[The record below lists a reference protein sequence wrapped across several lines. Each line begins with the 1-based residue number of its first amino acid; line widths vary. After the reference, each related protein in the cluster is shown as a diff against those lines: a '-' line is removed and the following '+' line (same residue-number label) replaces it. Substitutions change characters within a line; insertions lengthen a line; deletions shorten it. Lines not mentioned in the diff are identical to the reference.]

1 MDWWTSRTCNNSS
14 SLENVPV
21 VSYLCG
27 TPFSLKKKFNKTG
40 QRKKVVNYK
49 PNEIND
55 PSQCNALVLPDYFSE
70 EMVRLLSPESVK
82 I

>member
-1 MDWWTSRTCNNSS
+1 MDWWTCNNTS

-27 TPFSLKKKFNKTG
+27 TPSSMKFFFKKTVP
-40 QRKKVVNYK
+40 RKKK
-49 PNEIND
+49 PNEIKD
-55 PSQCNALVLPDYFSE
+55 PSQCNALVLPDCFSE
-70 EMVRLLSPESVK
+70 EKVRLLSAESVK